1 MVSLSLHFTTTK
13 TPHKLRLSAA
23 LCVNRRNFDS
33 CGHVVLRV
41 NSIKYSRRL
50 VLDLI
55 DALQI
60 CEKSNS
66 KNDWYSFDISSSG
79 DRIVALGAPHDSD
92 GEDPEMWLFF
102 AGNSTATR
110 LDDPNKPST
119 KISLMDLPPGNIAW
133 ADNGIDVLMEELSPG
148 IYWRFKVDSTNWSI
162 VGCESVGVKVS
173 TSEASRLKELS
184 KACHEAKYRRK

>member
-1 MVSLSLHFTTTK
+1 MPRYFARKPPSRTLRVSG
-13 TPHKLRLSAA
+13 A
-23 LCVNRRNFDS
+23 LCVNRRNFDN
-33 CGHVVLRV
+33 CGYVALRV
-41 NSIKYSRRL
+41 NSIKYCRRV
-50 VLDLI
+50 VLELI
-55 DALQI
+55 DALKI

-173 TSEASRLKELS
+173 ASEASRLKELS
-184 KACHEAKYRRK
+184 KACHEAKYPRK